1 VPAAHAAPRSAAA
14 WDVAALP
21 SVPSSIASQA
31 LGGSRRRLLDPATK
45 ESFALEAARNND
57 NRHLAKT
64 FNLTVRQAH
73 AIRVSLSRRIE
84 EIRSHGVVGNGHAP
98 QAAGAPKRAAERRA
112 AQAPTA
118 ADLQAQR
125 AVELA
130 LQEEFLKARPPATPT
145 VDDVVRYLR
154 QIGDV
159 VVRAD
164 EGAYRVNDR
173 LKLSEPELVE
183 RANRKRLDRHQP
195 AFDIPGLTAASESQA
210 EPALAAAASNGSQ
223 PHLVSA

>member
-1 VPAAHAAPRSAAA
+1 MEKEESVQPIPLNVALDPSTWVADLDPAGRRRFWLLLKIVGDGHSIDEALDAAQKVERFLRADGLTAQAAPRNAAA

-21 SVPSSIASQA
+21 GVPSPIPSQA

-73 AIRVSLSRRIE
+73 AIRVSLSRRIG
-84 EIRSHGVVGNGHAP
+84 EIRGHGVIGNGHAP
-98 QAAGAPKRAAERRA
+98 QAAGAPKRVSTATVAQLTARSAGRRA

-125 AVELA
+125 AV
-130 LQEEFLKARPPATPT
+130 
-145 VDDVVRYLR
+145 
-154 QIGDV
+154 
-159 VVRAD
+159 
-164 EGAYRVNDR
+164 
-173 LKLSEPELVE
+173 
-183 RANRKRLDRHQP
+183 
-195 AFDIPGLTAASESQA
+195 
-210 EPALAAAASNGSQ
+210 
-223 PHLVSA
+223 